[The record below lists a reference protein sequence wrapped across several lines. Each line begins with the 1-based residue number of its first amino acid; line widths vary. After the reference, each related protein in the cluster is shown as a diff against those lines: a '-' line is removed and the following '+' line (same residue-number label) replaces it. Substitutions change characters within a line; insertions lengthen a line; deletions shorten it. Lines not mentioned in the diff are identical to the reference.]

1 MAAGTQSAASFGVP
15 GANIANAVTGGI
27 KIPSTGTG
35 SSGGSSAPTVPNAQQ
50 SMGLYVQNALHPS
63 GDDNYIGV
71 NTQVAW
77 KTNVTGEDI
86 TNVVR
91 TTNLFDFIN
100 DNATRGGKAV
110 YAKAAGTIAK
120 DGRCTITAATGVMTA
135 DVSGV
140 YVCKVTGGVVV
151 NDFAW
156 FPEFA

>member
-15 GANIANAVTGGI
+15 GANIANSVLGGI
-27 KIPSTGTG
+27 PIPAGGTGT
-35 SSGGSSAPTVPNAQQ
+35 SGGSTSPTVPNAQQ
-50 SMGLYVQNALHPS
+50 SMGDYVQDALAPT

-71 NTQVAW
+71 NTSVAW
-77 KTNVTGEDI
+77 KTNMLGEDI

-110 YAKAAGTIAK
+110 YAKAAGTIAL
-120 DGRCTITAATGVMTA
+120 DGRCNITAATGVMTA
-135 DVSGV
+135 NGTGT
-140 YVCKVTGGVVV
+140 YVCKVTGGVVI
-151 NDFAW
+151 NDYAW